1 MATQTL
7 WSHIS
12 ERKTNINQ
20 IVPISRAKELSSFKR
35 AIPKIDPAFALAV
48 KNLAPCTFG
57 LEKPNLTHYQSLI
70 RSVIAQQVSTAAAK
84 TISARLKTK
93 CAGSITAQRVGALS
107 AKQLQSVGLT
117 GAKVRTISELT
128 EASLTGAINFRKFS
142 HLSDEEI
149 VAELVPLFGIG
160 RWTAEMFLIFHLGRL
175 DVWPVDD
182 LAVRRGWDN
191 LHGNAEPIKPKV
203 LSALGE
209 PFAGMRSVVA
219 WYCWRAS

>member
-7 WSHIS
+7 WLHIS
-12 ERKTNINQ
+12 ERKTNFNQ
-20 IVPISRAKELSSFKR
+20 IVSISRAKELSSFKR
-35 AIPKIDPAFALAV
+35 AIPKIDPAFAQAV
-48 KNLAPCTFG
+48 KNLPPCTFG
-57 LEKPNLTHYQSLI
+57 LEKPNLTHYQSLV
-70 RSVIAQQVSTAAAK
+70 RSVIAQQVSTAAAI
-84 TISARLKTK
+84 TIRKRLKSK
-93 CAGSITAQRVGALS
+93 CGGSITPKSVGDLS
-107 AKQLQSVGLT
+107 LAELQSVGLT

-128 EASLTGAINFRKFS
+128 EATLSGEINFRSFAHK
-142 HLSDEEI
+142 LDDEI
-149 VAELVPLFGIG
+149 IQELVPLFGIG

-191 LHGNAEPIKPKV
+191 LHGNQVSIKPKELV
-203 LSALGE
+203 TFGE